1 MSIGTRYPARLHYS
15 CGTVTPRTW
24 LAVLAAV
31 LIVAACGG
39 QTQGSPGLTDAAAA
53 TGATNAPL
61 PTLPP
66 AGPSLT
72 PTATPGPTPGPTAQL
87 ADGFH
92 YSDILKV
99 KVNRLAARIAPKRT
113 SALVHGYDLSGPAP
127 EDKGDVRLST
137 GDYVSVELGPL
148 PIGDTVW
155 YLVWP
160 ATAAALHPEG
170 TQWYTTPPIEGAPIP
185 AWVAASVGSDV
196 YMSLQRR
203 PDLAEIEAFSAVGV
217 VVAGIGNY
225 TSGPQAR
232 HDGFSFQWAAAAPV
246 SGTSCALKIAL
257 VPEDEDFD
265 EKVAVQTT
273 TTTVKVG
280 PLAGSNLNA
289 PWLPVPEGSWGSFAV
304 KVTSTCNWAF
314 RLLRLEHD

>member
-1 MSIGTRYPARLHYS
+1 MLAAL
-15 CGTVTPRTW
+15 
-24 LAVLAAV
+24 LAVAG
-31 LIVAACGG
+31 CGG
-39 QTQGSPGLTDAAAA
+39 QTQGSPGPTTAATLTSATDAA
-53 TGATNAPL
+53 L

-72 PTATPGPTPGPTAQL
+72 PTATPGPTSGATPQL

-92 YSDILKV
+92 YSDILRV
-99 KVNRLAARIAPKRT
+99 QVNSLAARIAPKRT
-113 SALVHGYDLSGPAP
+113 AALVHGYDLSGPAP
-127 EDKGDVRLST
+127 VDKGSVRLNK

-160 ATAAALHPEG
+160 ATAAALHPNG
-170 TQWYTTPPIEGAPIP
+170 AQWYTTPPMEGSPIP

-196 YMSLQRR
+196 YLSIQRR
-203 PDLAEIEAFSAVGV
+203 PDLTEIEAFSAVGV
-217 VVAGIGNY
+217 VGAGFGNY
-225 TSGPQAR
+225 TTGPQAR

-257 VPEDEDFD
+257 VPEDEAVDA
-265 EKVAVQTT
+265 KVAVQTT
-273 TTTVKVG
+273 TSTVKVG
-280 PLAGSNLNA
+280 PLDGSNLGA
-289 PWLPVPEGSWGSFAV
+289 PWLPAPAGSWESFSV
-304 KVTSTCNWAF
+304 NVTSTCTWAF

>member
-1 MSIGTRYPARLHYS
+1 M
-15 CGTVTPRTW
+15 
-24 LAVLAAV
+24 LAVA
-31 LIVAACGG
+31 LIVAGCGG
-39 QTQGSPGLTDAAAA
+39 QTQGSPGPTDVAAA
-53 TGATNAPL
+53 TGATDAPL
-61 PTLPP
+61 PTLPS

-72 PTATPGPTPGPTAQL
+72 PAATLGATPAPTPRL
-87 ADGFH
+87 AEGFN

-99 KVNRLAARIAPKRT
+99 QVNSLAARIAPKRT

-127 EDKGDVRLST
+127 VDKGTVRLDK
-137 GDYVSVELGPL
+137 GNYVSVELGPL

-160 ATAAALHPEG
+160 ATAAALHPGG
-170 TQWYTTPPIEGAPIP
+170 TQWYTTPPIEGSPIP

-217 VVAGIGNY
+217 VAAGFGNY

-232 HDGFSFQWAAAAPV
+232 HDGFNFEWAAAAPV

-280 PLAGSNLNA
+280 PLAGSNLSA
-289 PWLPVPEGSWGSFAV
+289 PWLPAPEGSWDSFTV